1 MSPPESF
8 TPDELALIADE
19 RFFQAKARV
28 MAKVR
33 GLLEAL
39 RPALAEELAGAAL
52 LAPPGFDPE
61 KFQLVKGE
69 HLDEC
74 PYQYLDCP
82 KHFAGD
88 EKFTFRTLFW
98 WGHHVVFALIL
109 EGEGLLRHKQN
120 LINRYHAVAGKGLH
134 LSLGPTPWEWRC
146 GDGYTLALT
155 HERKSQTAAVLS
167 GRRVVKLGRFVPLDD
182 PAVREGRLVEV
193 GRETLRALLP
203 VITA

>member
-1 MSPPESF
+1 VTPPAPF

-19 RFFQAKARV
+19 RFFLAKARV

-33 GLLEAL
+33 GLLEEM
-39 RPALAEELAGAAL
+39 RPAVERELAGVEL
-52 LAPPGFDPE
+52 LAPPGFDPK

-69 HLDEC
+69 HLDAC
-74 PYQYLDCP
+74 PYQYLDFP

-98 WGHHVVFALIL
+98 WGHHFVFALIL
-109 EGEGLLRHKQN
+109 EGAGLLRYKQN
-120 LINRYHAVAGKGLH
+120 LINRYHAVAGRGIH

-167 GRRVVKLGRFVPLDD
+167 GRRFVKLGRFVPPDD

-193 GRETLRALLP
+193 GCEALRALLP
-203 VITA
+203 VIGA